1 MFPSQIEESQKLAR
15 EWMRK
20 KREISNKAFHDLMS
34 GFPQFESEE
43 TKTENSSPE
52 KEILTNKSQT
62 NNSSSNQKITVD
74 KTHSKNNET
83 AIVKGTVKTFLP
95 YLFGYLFFFFITKQ
109 RNPFSKPVDV
119 EQRPKWLFSLIVGM
133 SFGVYGTSGVGI
145 DSGDFLG
152 YLVIKSA
159 FFFIGVIFATF
170 VFFIYR
176 WKVRRNLS

>member
-1 MFPSQIEESQKLAR
+1 
-15 EWMRK
+15 
-20 KREISNKAFHDLMS
+20 
-34 GFPQFESEE
+34 
-43 TKTENSSPE
+43 
-52 KEILTNKSQT
+52 
-62 NNSSSNQKITVD
+62 
-74 KTHSKNNET
+74 
-83 AIVKGTVKTFLP
+83 
-95 YLFGYLFFFFITKQ
+95 
-109 RNPFSKPVDV
+109 
-119 EQRPKWLFSLIVGM
+119 M